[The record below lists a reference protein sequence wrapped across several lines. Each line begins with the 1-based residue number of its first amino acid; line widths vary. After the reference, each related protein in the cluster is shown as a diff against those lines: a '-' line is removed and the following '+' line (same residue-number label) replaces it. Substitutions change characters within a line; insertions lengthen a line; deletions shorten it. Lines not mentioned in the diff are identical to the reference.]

1 MEPVYAI
8 TWIWQLQ
15 KAARIKTMKFSTS
28 ESRKLPLKVRK
39 RQSLFLPDLR
49 DLVAICG
56 TAEGAPRG
64 NREQRVRL
72 RMSVRAPSLP
82 QSERSWASPYPPT
95 PAASSELFGQSES
108 VM

>member
-39 RQSLFLPDLR
+39 RQSFSSQIFGIWLR
-49 DLVAICG
+49 SAG
-56 TAEGAPRG
+56 QPKGR
-64 NREQRVRL
+64 RE
-72 RMSVRAPSLP
+72 A
-82 QSERSWASPYPPT
+82 T
-95 PAASSELFGQSES
+95 ASSVFVYG
-108 VM
+108 

>member
-56 TAEGAPRG
+56 TAEESAVSPPI
-64 NREQRVRL
+64 RELVGFAVSAHPCHQF
-72 RMSVRAPSLP
+72 RAIWP
-82 QSERSWASPYPPT
+82 
-95 PAASSELFGQSES
+95 
-108 VM
+108 V